1 MKNYRPIVLSF
12 FTSIFLLCTLYFVLG
27 TALAADF
34 EIIPKATEDV
44 GTTVKNIGVGW
55 EVRDKYDEQA
65 KTYQEQKNV
74 WEAFASGVFTRS
86 LILDYVVYV
95 VQFLSQIWLLIGALM
110 IIYAGYI
117 YASSIFTGK
126 EAGAGN
132 KAITNAIIWVL
143 VIIFSYAI
151 MKLITSAFI
160 S

>member
-1 MKNYRPIVLSF
+1 MKKILIRLCMFVMCF
-12 FTSIFLLCTLYFVLG
+12 SILG
-27 TALAADF
+27 AALAADF

-44 GTTVKNIGVGW
+44 GGVVNKIGSWGHVW
-55 EVRDKYDEQA
+55 DEYDKVA
-65 KTYQEQKNV
+65 SWYQQEGKLA
-74 WEAFASGVFTRS
+74 EAFASGVFTRS
-86 LILDYVVYV
+86 LVLDYVVYV
-95 VQFLSQIWLLIGALM
+95 IQFLSQIGLFVGALM

-126 EAGAGN
+126 ESGAGN

-143 VIIFSYAI
+143 VIVFSYAI